1 MFSYYA
7 IEYYC
12 GISGL
17 DQLLG
22 QLEELLDA
30 ADPEDYSPDGMYA
43 MGSLPAFYSQ
53 YLQQYPELVPP
64 RREYLQR
71 LYRRT
76 LDYMDASPWDPGE
89 GKLFLCL
96 RQLAYTFVETEGGI
110 PYGEFLQKLLLRFAT
125 EVYFHSQAVG
135 EAAKEFCGVIL
146 GEDPEFFDDIDFI
159 RAVRDPGEKRRVVED
174 YAIGCGIFHDVG
186 KISVIELYSRTA
198 RQWFEEEEEMARL
211 HVVAG
216 EALLSPRPSTS
227 RYAPAALGHHAWY
240 DGSRGYPDA
249 YRRLECPA
257 RQIVDVIGLM
267 DWLEAATNAD
277 RRYDGTGES
286 FEDAVKAAIGL
297 EGKRFSP
304 LLTARLRDAATVER
318 IREAFAQGRG
328 KALQGMYDAACQAPM
343 G

>member
-1 MFSYYA
+1 
-7 IEYYC
+7 
-12 GISGL
+12 
-17 DQLLG
+17 
-22 QLEELLDA
+22 
-30 ADPEDYSPDGMYA
+30 
-43 MGSLPAFYSQ
+43 
-53 YLQQYPELVPP
+53 
-64 RREYLQR
+64 
-71 LYRRT
+71 
-76 LDYMDASPWDPGE
+76 
-89 GKLFLCL
+89 
-96 RQLAYTFVETEGGI
+96 
-110 PYGEFLQKLLLRFAT
+110 
-125 EVYFHSQAVG
+125 
-135 EAAKEFCGVIL
+135 
-146 GEDPEFFDDIDFI
+146 
-159 RAVRDPGEKRRVVED
+159 
-174 YAIGCGIFHDVG
+174 
-186 KISVIELYSRTA
+186 
-198 RQWFEEEEEMARL
+198 MARL